1 MGVLDFFNRKKELPK
16 SKGTTIQLSGNSL
29 YRIRQDAQT
38 RKDAIREAEQCFNPR
53 RVRLQDMYLNTAENG
68 FIKACIDKRKDLTL
82 LRKWDFKNIDGKT
95 NDDVLR
101 IFFNIVDGKLIKK
114 NWFENFINYALD
126 ARYFGYSL
134 IYLGDVINNEITGT
148 AIHPRANV
156 NPDTYTASAFRY
168 GIGGVN
174 FIEDETASI
183 NYVYV
188 DTPTDYGNSCCGYG
202 LFFWLSVYEILL
214 RNIMIFNA
222 DYTEVN
228 VAPFRQ
234 VKTHKRDTEQ
244 EELFNAAVNMA
255 SCGVAVTDHTDDI
268 IFHPSG
274 GGTGYVAYDNF
285 EERIEAKVS
294 QLILGHADAMKSIAG
309 KLGNDS
315 ADSPAQMALRD
326 KQTNDGE
333 FIINIVNNLLI
344 PKLRLRG
351 FNIPEGITASLL
363 NDNEEMDN
371 ANNVLDLAVKMKQA
385 GLQIDSKYVTEQTNI
400 PVMEQVI
407 KPTPKFG
414 TVITNKLNKLYK

>member
-1 MGVLDFFNRKKELPK
+1 MGVLDFFNRSQKKPQLE
-16 SKGTTIQLSGNSL
+16 SKGTKIIRSGNAL
-29 YRIRQDAQT
+29 DRVRQDAQT
-38 RKDAIREAEQCFNPR
+38 RKDAIREAEQFFMPR
-53 RVRLQDMYLNTAENG
+53 RVRLQDMYLNTSENG

-82 LRKWDFKNIDGKT
+82 LRKWDFKDAAGNS
-95 NDDVLR
+95 NEDVLR
-101 IFFNIVDGKLIKK
+101 IFFNIIDGKLIKK
-114 NWFENFINYALD
+114 KWFENFINYALD

-134 IYLGDVINNEITGT
+134 IYLGDVINNEIVGT
-148 AIHPRANV
+148 SIHPRAHV
-156 NPDTYTASAFRY
+156 NPDSLTATNYRY
-168 GIGGVN
+168 SIEGVR
-174 FIEDETASI
+174 FLEDENAI
-183 NYVYV
+183 RNYVYV

-234 VKTHKRDTEQ
+234 VKTHKQGDEQ
-244 EELFNAAVNMA
+244 QQLFDAAVNMA

-285 EERIEAKVS
+285 EQRIEAKVS
-294 QLILGHADAMKSIAG
+294 QIILGHADAMKSIAG

-315 ADSPAQMALRD
+315 ADSPAQIALRD
-326 KQTNDGE
+326 KQTVDGE
-333 FIINIVNNLLI
+333 CVVNIVNNLLI

-351 FNIPEGITASLL
+351 FNIPDGITSCLL

-385 GLQIDSKYVTEQTNI
+385 GLQIDSNYFTEQTNI
-400 PVMEQVI
+400 PVMQQSS
-407 KPTPKFG
+407 KPVLSG
-414 TVITNKLNKLYK
+414 GITNKLNKLYK